1 MSSSE
6 GMTPPILCMSP
17 YGHGCPARGCCAET
31 GRGWPQGLGSE
42 RRGSDRWLCVI
53 THYLSRR
60 AFFFLFNYYYFF
72 KRLSRCFYDFDRF
85 ISFYYL
91 FMTHY
96 LLASNPPTHTA
107 HSYFPLYFRAPL
119 YGARGTNGCTAVF
132 PTPRGNNARG
142 WDGIG
147 KPGWKRWTRRSI

>member
-60 AFFFLFNYYYFF
+60 AFFFFF
-72 KRLSRCFYDFDRF
+72 FLIIIIFLSAYRGV
-85 ISFYYL
+85 
-91 FMTHY
+91 FMTSIVLLVFIIY
-96 LLASNPPTHTA
+96 L
-107 HSYFPLYFRAPL
+107 
-119 YGARGTNGCTAVF
+119 
-132 PTPRGNNARG
+132 
-142 WDGIG
+142 
-147 KPGWKRWTRRSI
+147 